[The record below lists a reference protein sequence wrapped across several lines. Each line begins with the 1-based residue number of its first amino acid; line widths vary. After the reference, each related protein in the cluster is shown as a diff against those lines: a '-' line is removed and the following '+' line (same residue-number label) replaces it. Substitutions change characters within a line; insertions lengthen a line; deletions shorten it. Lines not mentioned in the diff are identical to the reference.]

1 MDRDVAGINRFAM
14 QWGGLLAL
22 LAHPFYYLV
31 WTIVLP
37 QPYDNLFLRLCAAV
51 LGIPLIFCKFWPQ
64 GLQRYLLVYWHVFLI
79 FVLPFVCSFLAI
91 KNDFSTM
98 WMMTEVMVIFVMSL
112 CIDSPLLLMFD
123 VTLGVMLATI
133 AAVCSTPEPIVL
145 SHTEE
150 ANIALL
156 PIVMACSM
164 VFSYSKRLSN
174 LHIEKN
180 RVLQGLAGSIAH
192 EMRNPLSQIK
202 SSLDG
207 IERNLPEPG
216 TTSALIGLPRL
227 NSLYEYVN
235 IGESAIKRG
244 LQVIA
249 MILDEVKDKPIDPQT
264 FNYLHAAQT
273 TQKAIAEY
281 GYETEGERHKV
292 TLEVKSN
299 FVFKGDETLY
309 LFVLFNLIKN
319 ALYYFK
325 VTPQAMITITVDQPG
340 VIVRDTGPGIPR
352 EQMQHLF
359 DAFQTSGKPGG
370 TGLGLAYCKRV
381 MQAFGGDIRCR
392 SVVGEYTEFILSF
405 PEVSAQTW
413 QDYQNTMITRIRPL
427 LVGKRVLVVDDDE
440 TIRSATQASLGEF
453 EVQVDQAQNGR
464 MALAQLACSHYD
476 LVILDLNM
484 PVLDG
489 YATAEKIRAGA
500 IAGYAQIPIIAY
512 TTEVAYMAQIKTQK
526 IGVNGFVRKP
536 CEPWVLLQAIEQAL
550 PQTELSTKQIPH
562 SLLAGKTI
570 LIADDSD
577 THRELLKCAFKEFG
591 IFTREAAQGE
601 AALELLSTYPDC
613 DAILLDMH
621 MPGLDGIETTKL
633 IRSKDHR
640 YRTIPI
646 LMMTG
651 DTNEN
656 AINHSF
662 SAGIDDYIIKP
673 IQTNSL
679 LEKLAALCASKQS
692 TQSID
697 LFDLERLDLFK
708 QKGIFK
714 SGTDNSFVRQTHE
727 WLVTL
732 EQSVC
737 SNDMKMVQNALHF
750 LKGSSYTI
758 GAHAFADLVQYYE
771 KQTNKGR
778 LPEEKDWLDNIKTL
792 HAQTLS
798 ALQAHFREETLN

>member
-1 MDRDVAGINRFAM
+1 MVRDVAGINRFAM

-22 LAHPFYYLV
+22 LAHPSYYLV
-31 WTIVLP
+31 WTVLLP

-51 LGIPLIFCKFWPQ
+51 LGIPLIFCQYWPQ
-64 GLQRYLLVYWHVFLI
+64 RLQRYLLPYWHVFLI
-79 FVLPFVCSFLAI
+79 FVLPFICSFLAI

-112 CIDSPLLLMFD
+112 CIDSPLLLLCD
-123 VTLGVMLATI
+123 VLLGVMLATI
-133 AAVCSTPEPIVL
+133 AAVCSTPEPIIL

-180 RVLQGLAGSIAH
+180 MVLQGLAGSIAH

-207 IERNLPEPG
+207 IERNFPEPG
-216 TTSALIGLPRL
+216 TTTPMIGLPRL

-235 IGESAIKRG
+235 IGASAIKRG

-249 MILDEVKDKPIDPQT
+249 MILDEVKDKPIDPQM
-264 FNYLHAAQT
+264 FIYLHAAQT

-281 GYETEGERHKV
+281 GYETEGERHKI
-292 TLEVKSN
+292 TLEVKRN
-299 FVFKGDETLY
+299 FVFKGDETLC

-325 VTPQAMITITVDQPG
+325 VTPQAKITITINQPRI
-340 VIVRDTGPGIPR
+340 IVRDTGPGIPR
-352 EQMQHLF
+352 ERMQHLF
-359 DAFQTSGKPGG
+359 DAFQTSGKTGG

-381 MQAFGGDIRCR
+381 MQAFGGDIRCH
-392 SVVGEYTEFILSF
+392 SVVGEYTEFILDF

-413 QDYQNTMITRIRPL
+413 QHYQNSVIARIRPL

-440 TIRSATQASLGEF
+440 TIRSATQVILGDF
-453 EVQVDQAQNGR
+453 GIQVDQAENGR
-464 MALAQLACSHYD
+464 TALAQLARSHYD
-476 LVILDLNM
+476 LIILDLNM

-489 YATAEKIRAGA
+489 YATAERIRAGT
-500 IAGYAQIPIIAY
+500 ISGYAQIPIVAY
-512 TTEVAYMAQIKTQK
+512 TTEVAYMAQVKTQK
-526 IGVNGFVRKP
+526 IGVNAFVSKP
-536 CEPWVLLQAIEQAL
+536 CEPLVLLQALEQAL
-550 PQTELSTKQIPH
+550 LQTVPHTPKQTPH
-562 SLLAGKTI
+562 SLLKNRTI

-577 THRELLKCAFKEFG
+577 TNRELLKSTFLEFG
-591 IFTREAAQGE
+591 MHTLEAAHGT
-601 AALELLSTYPDC
+601 AALELLNTHPDC

-621 MPGLDGIETTKL
+621 MPGLDGIETTRL
-633 IRSKDHR
+633 VRSKDHA
-640 YRTIPI
+640 YRAIPI
-646 LMMTG
+646 IMMTG
-651 DTNEN
+651 DTDEKTMNL
-656 AINHSF
+656 AF

-673 IQTNSL
+673 IKTNSL
-679 LEKLAALCASKQS
+679 LEKLAALRVSKKS
-692 TQSID
+692 TQSIN
-697 LFDLERLDLFK
+697 LFDLARLDLFK

-732 EQSVC
+732 EQSVH
-737 SNDMKMVQNALHF
+737 SNDMKMVQDALHF

-771 KQTNKGR
+771 KQTNKGQ

-798 ALQAHFREETLN
+798 ALQAHFS

>member
-1 MDRDVAGINRFAM
+1 MVRDVAGINRFAM

-31 WTIVLP
+31 WTVLLP

-51 LGIPLIFCKFWPQ
+51 FGIPLIFCQYWPQ
-64 GLQRYLLVYWHVFLI
+64 RLQRYLLVYWHVFLI
-79 FVLPFVCSFLAI
+79 FVLPFICSFLAI

-112 CIDSPLLLMFD
+112 CIDSPLLLLCD
-123 VTLGVMLATI
+123 VLLGVMLATI
-133 AAVCSTPEPIVL
+133 TAVCSTPEPIVL

-180 RVLQGLAGSIAH
+180 KVLQGLAGSIAH

-216 TTSALIGLPRL
+216 RAGSIIELPRL

-235 IGESAIKRG
+235 MGASAIKRG

-264 FNYLHAAQT
+264 FVYLHAAQT

-281 GYETEGERHKV
+281 GYETEGERHKIA
-292 TLEVKSN
+292 LEVKRN
-299 FVFKGDETLY
+299 FVLKGDETLY
-309 LFVLFNLIKN
+309 LFVMFNLLKN

-325 VTPQAMITITVDQPG
+325 VTPQAKITITIDQPR

-352 EQMQHLF
+352 ERMQHLF
-359 DAFQTSGKPGG
+359 DAFQTSGKQGG

-381 MQAFGGDIRCR
+381 MQSFGGDIRCH
-392 SVVGEYTEFILSF
+392 SVVGEYTEFILDF

-413 QDYQNTMITRIRPL
+413 QHYQNSVIARIRPL

-440 TIRSATQASLGEF
+440 TIRSATQVILGDF
-453 EVQVDQAQNGR
+453 GIQVDQAENGR
-464 MALAQLACSHYD
+464 TALSQLARFHYD
-476 LVILDLNM
+476 LIILDLNM

-489 YATAEKIRAGA
+489 YATAEKIRAGT
-500 IAGYAQIPIIAY
+500 ISGYAQIPIVAY
-512 TTEVAYMAQIKTQK
+512 TTEVAYMAQVKTQK
-526 IGVNGFVRKP
+526 IGVNAFVSKP
-536 CEPWVLLQAIEQAL
+536 CEPLVLLQALEQAL
-550 PQTELSTKQIPH
+550 LQTFPPTHKQTPH
-562 SLLAGKTI
+562 SLLKDRTI

-577 THRELLKCAFKEFG
+577 TNRELLKSTFLEFG
-591 IFTREAAQGE
+591 MHTLEAAHGT
-601 AALELLSTYPDC
+601 AALELLNTHPDC

-621 MPGLDGIETTKL
+621 MPGLDGIETTRL
-633 IRSKDHR
+633 IRSKDHA
-640 YRTIPI
+640 YRAIPI
-646 LMMTG
+646 IMMTG
-651 DTNEN
+651 DTDEKTMNL
-656 AINHSF
+656 AF
-662 SAGIDDYIIKP
+662 SAGIDDFIIKP
-673 IQTNSL
+673 IKTNSL
-679 LEKLAALCASKQS
+679 LEKLAALHVSKTS
-692 TQSID
+692 TQSIN
-697 LFDLERLDLFK
+697 LFDLARLDLFK

-732 EQSVC
+732 EQSVH
-737 SNDMKMVQNALHF
+737 SNDMKMVQDALHF

-771 KQTNKGR
+771 KQTNKGQ

-798 ALQAHFREETLN
+798 ALQAHFS